1 MLSYIIFLNWLNWVT
16 YRFDVLMYLTP
27 EFCEAILQCVTTQ
40 IIELFSTF
48 QRINPSFIVT
58 GGKFSIIGHSL
69 GSVIAWDVLS
79 ILKDNLAKNTPIGT
93 ADENTTPQRVHSLA
107 TLDKGT
113 GEMPIGYQAIAKGA
127 NNDSKHGTWGPCLP
141 KKMLETIPFT
151 PDLTMFLG
159 SPIGLFL
166 TLRGAHPVFD
176 EMRAIADANRASLI
190 PCDNEEAEPPRVFV
204 SRELS
209 FVVSCS
215 S

>member
-1 MLSYIIFLNWLNWVT
+1 MNWLT
-16 YRFDVLMYLTP
+16 CRFDVLMYLTP
-27 EFCEAILQCVTTQ
+27 EFCSAILECVTTQ
-40 IIELFSTF
+40 IIELFSTI

-69 GSVIAWDVLS
+69 GSAIAWDILS
-79 ILKDNLAKNTPIGT
+79 VLKDNLAKNTPMGT
-93 ADENTTPQRVHSLA
+93 ADDPIRIDVPASPPMVHSLA
-107 TLDKGT
+107 TLDKET
-113 GEMPIGYQAIAKGA
+113 GETPIGYQAIAKGA

-141 KKMLETIPFT
+141 KQMFQTIPFT
-151 PDLTMFLG
+151 PELTIFLG

-204 SRELS
+204 SREMSLL
-209 FVVSCS
+209 FLVHLDVCT
-215 S
+215 